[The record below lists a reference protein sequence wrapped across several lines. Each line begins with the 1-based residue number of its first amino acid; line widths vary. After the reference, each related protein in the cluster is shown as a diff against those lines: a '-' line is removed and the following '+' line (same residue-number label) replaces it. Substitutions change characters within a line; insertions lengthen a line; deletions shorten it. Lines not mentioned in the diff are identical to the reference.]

1 MWSLGPGCTLTTHE
15 VPLAAAWHV
24 RLGARV
30 ERGQGCRPNSIS
42 RFEFVCAFECL
53 CFSVVFHVRD
63 SVETVAAAPI
73 A

>member
-1 MWSLGPGCTLTTHE
+1 M
-15 VPLAAAWHV
+15 
-24 RLGARV
+24 ARSPRSEGRV
-30 ERGQGCRPNSIS
+30 VGRGTNSIS